1 METTMWRVKTYADGT
16 KKKVCDG
23 MSPLNSLHTNAVTAW
38 LEMKRTDHTACGL
51 YFNKTKKMRP
61 KELWDHIQPEPSS
74 SKRPASGPIRQS
86 PRLSRTHGTE
96 TPTLPPPPE
105 SPSKRRRVSKPMP
118 QPSPRMA
125 TRSSGVGVGVGVGR
139 MEPFP
144 FSSPA
149 TSNFAGF
156 GTSPAVP
163 LEPPHSTANTN
174 GNGNGN
180 GGIEDMDLDALLA
193 QLTNATT
200 TNTDTN
206 GGGNGE
212 MDLGFNLPA
221 GINLEEL
228 FATVDNAARNDDALA
243 EDMMKFLA
251 GLEDQGQGGGDGP
264 PGPGQ
269 GQSGKDNGNGNGEGN
284 GNVKGNRNENS

>member
-1 METTMWRVKTYADGT
+1 
-16 KKKVCDG
+16 
-23 MSPLNSLHTNAVTAW
+23 
-38 LEMKRTDHTACGL
+38 
-51 YFNKTKKMRP
+51 
-61 KELWDHIQPEPSS
+61 
-74 SKRPASGPIRQS
+74 
-86 PRLSRTHGTE
+86 
-96 TPTLPPPPE
+96 
-105 SPSKRRRVSKPMP
+105 
-118 QPSPRMA
+118 
-125 TRSSGVGVGVGVGR
+125 

-163 LEPPHSTANTN
+163 LEPPHPTSNTN

-200 TNTDTN
+200 TNTDTT
-206 GGGNGE
+206 GGGE

-251 GLEDQGQGGGDGP
+251 GLEDQGGGGDGP
-264 PGPGQ
+264 SGQ
-269 GQSGKDNGNGNGEGN
+269 GQGQGGHENENEHGNGNGKGKGN
-284 GNVKGNRNENS
+284 GTS

>member
-1 METTMWRVKTYADGT
+1 
-16 KKKVCDG
+16 
-23 MSPLNSLHTNAVTAW
+23 
-38 LEMKRTDHTACGL
+38 
-51 YFNKTKKMRP
+51 
-61 KELWDHIQPEPSS
+61 
-74 SKRPASGPIRQS
+74 
-86 PRLSRTHGTE
+86 
-96 TPTLPPPPE
+96 
-105 SPSKRRRVSKPMP
+105 VSKPVP

-174 GNGNGN
+174 GNG
-180 GGIEDMDLDALLA
+180 GIEDMDLDALLA

-200 TNTDTN
+200 TNTDTS
-206 GGGNGE
+206 GGGGE

-251 GLEDQGQGGGDGP
+251 GLEDQGQAQDIVQGNGR
-264 PGPGQ
+264 GQ
-269 GQSGKDNGNGNGEGN
+269 GQGGIENGKANENGNGNGN
-284 GNVKGNRNENS
+284 GTS

>member
-1 METTMWRVKTYADGT
+1 
-16 KKKVCDG
+16 
-23 MSPLNSLHTNAVTAW
+23 
-38 LEMKRTDHTACGL
+38 
-51 YFNKTKKMRP
+51 
-61 KELWDHIQPEPSS
+61 
-74 SKRPASGPIRQS
+74 
-86 PRLSRTHGTE
+86 
-96 TPTLPPPPE
+96 
-105 SPSKRRRVSKPMP
+105 
-118 QPSPRMA
+118 
-125 TRSSGVGVGVGVGR
+125 VGR

-163 LEPPHSTANTN
+163 LESSHPPSNTN

-228 FATVDNAARNDDALA
+228 FATVDNAARNDDSLA

-251 GLEDQGQGGGDGP
+251 GLEDQGQAQDNTQGN
-264 PGPGQ
+264 GQ
-269 GQSGKDNGNGNGEGN
+269 GQGQGGNDNRNGNEEGNGKGNGNGN
-284 GNVKGNRNENS
+284 S